1 MADTNSAGTQTSIA
15 SLVGG
20 LIEDTQRLVR
30 QEVALA
36 RREVQAEWDKTKEG
50 ASLLGGAVVLF
61 SLVGVLFAFTLFK
74 LLHHYVLPNHEW
86 ACFAIVT
93 LLFAAGGG
101 LLLYA
106 ALAKF
111 RQVHVIPPQSMES
124 LREDV
129 QAVTAAVTA
138 DRTQNNNLIRR

>member
-61 SLVGVLFAFTLFK
+61 SLVGVLFAFTLVK